1 MTLGRNST
9 LFDLRK
15 TWYVR
20 GIECVGFVVSPNWGD
35 GSQSFLIQVEE
46 RKKGVLR
53 ADVHS
58 STHGKNFR

>member
-20 GIECVGFVVSPNWGD
+20 GIECVGFVVSSNWGGVTELPHPGD
-35 GSQSFLIQVEE
+35 GEE
-46 RKKGVLR
+46 KGILF
-53 ADVHS
+53 ASAPS